1 MSRWGG
7 EWTCGIGVAASDK
20 PEGPFKDHGMM
31 FRSNEIGV
39 QNSIDPFYIEDGGK
53 KYMFW
58 GSFRGIYGIELTADG
73 LAIKPGAEKKQIAGT
88 AYEGTYI
95 HKKNGYYYMFASI
108 GTCCE
113 GLKSTYQTVVGR
125 SNSLWGPY
133 LDKHGKAM
141 MENNHE
147 VFIRKNKAF
156 VGTGHNAELMTDE
169 AGNDW
174 ILYHG
179 VNVSNPHGRVLLL
192 DRIYWKNGWPM
203 VKGASASTESK
214 RPRL

>member
-1 MSRWGG
+1 
-7 EWTCGIGVAASDK
+7 
-20 PEGPFKDHGMM
+20 
-31 FRSNEIGV
+31 
-39 QNSIDPFYIEDGGK
+39 
-53 KYMFW
+53 
-58 GSFRGIYGIELTADG
+58 
-73 LAIKPGAEKKQIAGT
+73 
-88 AYEGTYI
+88 
-95 HKKNGYYYMFASI
+95 
-108 GTCCE
+108 
-113 GLKSTYQTVVGR
+113 
-125 SNSLWGPY
+125 
-133 LDKHGKAM
+133 M

-147 VFIRKNKAF
+147 VLIRKNKAF